1 MRSCRPNRIQLRRL
15 GYLAALARFAAASRV
30 LIYRARESL
39 VSSVAQEKLLRVIC
53 GRQEKFFF
61 LKLENIQVAKGR
73 NGGRERHAGAD
84 KPWRVSDGDVVTRTG
99 GLLLDGPGAHP
110 VLFRWQKG
118 SSDSDGIE
126 ARFRVV
132 IRLLKL

>member
-53 GRQEKFFF
+53 GWEEKFFF

-84 KPWRVSDGDVVTRTG
+84 KPWRVSGGDALARAVGFVVG
-99 GLLLDGPGAHP
+99 VPGAHH
-110 VLFRWQKG
+110 VLFGW
-118 SSDSDGIE
+118 
-126 ARFRVV
+126 
-132 IRLLKL
+132 